1 MSARGY
7 DPRNPAAS
15 ARGPRGRRG
24 SFDWRAAVP
33 LAGIFVAAVAIFA
46 LGYAS
51 ASLSWMG
58 YVLAGVGCL
67 IGLVTFGIGV
77 WQGWKIAKYERDSER
92 VPTRA
97 GADPDA

>member
-1 MSARGY
+1 MNGY

-15 ARGPRGRRG
+15 RRRPRRRG
-24 SFDWRAAVP
+24 FDWRAAVP
-33 LAGIFVAAVAIFA
+33 FFGVFVAAVAIFA

-51 ASLSWMG
+51 ASLAWMG
-58 YVLAGVGCL
+58 YALAGVAVL

-77 WQGWKIAKYERDSER
+77 VQGWKIAKFERDSER